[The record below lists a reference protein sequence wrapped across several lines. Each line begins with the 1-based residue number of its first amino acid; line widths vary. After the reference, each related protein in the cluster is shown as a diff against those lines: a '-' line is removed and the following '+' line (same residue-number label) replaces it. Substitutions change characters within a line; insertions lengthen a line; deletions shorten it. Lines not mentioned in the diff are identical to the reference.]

1 MSTSRA
7 FAFTRAVALAAAL
20 ALPFVTLGAQAP
32 PGYVPNR
39 NAADPGPPDP
49 PPPTPAER
57 QAAGPFDAALAA
69 QALGE
74 ITVPPEFEV
83 TVFATPPVFNSPT
96 AVAAAPD
103 GTVFVAGDG
112 NGAQAFFPK
121 MGHIVRLRD
130 TNGDGRADE
139 STQFVPDIDSPRGLA
154 WNHDHLIVMAP
165 PNISAFYDRNNDGV
179 ADEQKIL
186 IRGVGRVLTEARVDH
201 GQNNLKVGQDGWI
214 YLALGDQGAHDAV
227 GSDGRRLQY
236 RGGGVMRFRPDG
248 SQMEMW
254 ATGTRNIY
262 GVAVGPTL
270 DSFARDNT
278 NDGGGWNVRFHHFSG
293 MTEHGYPSLFIN
305 FEDEMIQPLAD
316 FGGGSG
322 ISAIWIDEPGY
333 PAKWNNAPFTADYGR
348 TGLYHHEVIRNG
360 ATFKIPANPDGTPN
374 ITGTGNELFVT
385 VQNPMDMDLDANSN
399 LYFTTWRGGGFAWS
413 ATARTRGMLYR
424 IRPRQ
429 FTAAPLP
436 NYDQA
441 SAAALVQELQSPSYK
456 RRIEAGRAIVRRQL
470 GTDAAPL
477 LVALAGDASKTVERR
492 AAAIYTLRLARG
504 TAAFADLAR
513 LVPDPVVGAIAL
525 RALGDD
531 TTQASQPAFPRAVVE
546 GALTSADPVVRK
558 EAVIALARA
567 NAQSSAAAIAALFD
581 DKDPIVF
588 HTAVQALRRLRAI
601 DAAFAILDGRQT
613 AGRRKGALQ
622 VLQTMH
628 EARVVKGLGT
638 MLTAE
643 SDPTRRLEVAGAL
656 SRLANRE
663 AAWNGTWWGTRPSTV
678 GPYYEAA
685 AWAETPAV
693 TRALDAALTKATASE
708 IVALGLAIQKNGAS
722 AGAAVSRFLAF
733 ADKEPALIP
742 QITAYFAGASAVPAA
757 AVPVLRRAMTAPE
770 SAPAVRAQAIAA
782 LVRTDDAAS
791 WAAMPAALERLMSTP
806 AGGGRGGGGR
816 GGGGAA
822 PALAP
827 AAALSPVQTALV
839 AAMDDSVAE
848 QLRAVVTARAAVVAE
863 SLAANRDAAALAQKV
878 DAVAKAELALAT
890 ARAGYYARIQGS
902 VARLTPQQAAA
913 LAAQQAAAAPPAAGR
928 RGGGGGGRG
937 RGGPDYA
944 AEGRTAVLGSARLDD
959 HYRVFV
965 EQAEKLA
972 GDVSAAADGI
982 LLSLAARR
990 SGAEAPRQAAAASL
1004 DRGWSSPERR
1014 LQIISAAVAA
1024 RDTSRALQIA
1034 DAVNDADIAV
1044 SETARSAIATL
1055 GIDVARLRAEAN
1067 APKLASLPV
1076 ADVLNAIATT
1086 KGTPAR
1092 GQQLVNELGCTA
1104 CHTVSA
1110 SEPPKGPFLGGIA
1123 GIMNRRQIA
1132 EAILQPNAT
1141 ISQGFGTYQIA
1152 LRSGGS
1158 VVGFIVREAADAI
1171 TVRNIAGQESRVAMT
1186 NIVSRTQL
1194 PTSLMPEGL
1203 AANLT
1208 VAEFASL
1215 LDYLEGLSK

>member
-1 MSTSRA
+1 MSKATLIAAARLA
-7 FAFTRAVALAAAL
+7 ALVAAVAL
-20 ALPFVTLGAQAP
+20 PFISLGAQAP

-49 PPPTPAER
+49 PPLTPAER

-69 QALGE
+69 QAIGD

-139 STQFVPDIDSPRGLA
+139 STQFVPDIDSPRGLV

-179 ADEQKIL
+179 ADEQRIL
-186 IRGVGRVLTEARVDH
+186 IRGVGRVLAEARVDH
-201 GQNNLKVGQDGWI
+201 GQNALKVGQDGWV

-293 MTEHGYPSLFIN
+293 MTEHGYPSLYIN
-305 FEDEMIQPLAD
+305 FQEEMIQPLAD

-348 TGLYHHEVIRNG
+348 TGLYHHEVMRNG

-399 LYFTTWRGGGFAWS
+399 LYFATWRGGGFAWS

-424 IRPRQ
+424 IRPRN
-429 FTAAPLP
+429 FTPAPLP
-436 NYDQA
+436 NYDTL

-470 GTDAAPL
+470 GAEAAPL
-477 LVALAGDASKTVERR
+477 LIALAGDAGRTVEHR

-504 TAAFADLAR
+504 TASFADLAR
-513 LVPDPVVGAIAL
+513 LVADPAVGAIAL

-546 GALTSADPVVRK
+546 GALKSTDPVVRK
-558 EAVIALARA
+558 EAAIALARA
-567 NAQSSAAAIAALFD
+567 DAQASAAAIASLFD
-581 DKDPIVF
+581 DPDPIVF
-588 HTAVQALRRLRAI
+588 HTAVQALRRLKAV

-622 VLQTMH
+622 VLQTIH
-628 EARVVKGLGT
+628 EARVVSGLSS
-638 MLTAE
+638 LLAAE
-643 SDPTRRLEVAGAL
+643 SDASRRLEVASAL
-656 SRLANRE
+656 GRLANRE

-678 GPYYEAA
+678 GPYYDAA

-693 TRALDAALTKATASE
+693 TAALDAALTKATAAE
-708 IVALGLAIQKNGAS
+708 IVALGVAIQKNGAS

-733 ADKEPALIP
+733 ADKEPALVP
-742 QITAYFAGASAVPAA
+742 QITAYFANASAIPANA
-757 AVPVLRRAMTAPE
+757 IPVLRRAMTAPD
-770 SAPAVRAQAIAA
+770 STPAVRAQAIAA
-782 LVRTDDAAS
+782 LVRTDDAES
-791 WAAMPAALERLMSTP
+791 WRAMPAALQALTAA
-806 AGGGRGGGGR
+806 AGAGGRGGGGR
-816 GGGGAA
+816 GGAA
-822 PALAP
+822 VPAN
-827 AAALSPVQTALV
+827 AALTPVQASLV
-839 AAMDDSVAE
+839 AAMDDGVAD
-848 QLRAVVTARAAVVAE
+848 QLRAVVAARAAVVAE
-863 SLAANRDAAALAQKV
+863 SLAAARNPAALAQKV
-878 DAVAKAELALAT
+878 DALSKAELALAT

-902 VARLTPQQAAA
+902 VARLTPAQAAA
-913 LAAQQAAAAPPAAGR
+913 LAAQQAVATPPAAGR
-928 RGGGGGGRG
+928 RGGGGGRG

-944 AEGRTAVLGSARLDD
+944 AESRAAVLGSPRLDD

-965 EQAEKLA
+965 EQAERLA

-982 LLSLAARR
+982 LLSLAARPI
-990 SGAEAPRQAAAASL
+990 GAEAPRQAAAASL
-1004 DRGWSSPERR
+1004 DRGWSSAERR
-1014 LQIISAAVAA
+1014 LQIIGAAVAA

-1034 DAVNDADIAV
+1034 DAVNDSDFAV
-1044 SETARSAIATL
+1044 AETARAALDTL

-1110 SEPPKGPFLGGIA
+1110 AEAPKGPFLGGIA
-1123 GIMNRRQIA
+1123 SIMNRRQIA

-1141 ISQGFGTYQIA
+1141 ISQGFATYQIA
-1152 LRSGGS
+1152 LRDGGS

-1171 TVRNIAGQESRVAMT
+1171 TVRNIAGQESRVAVA
-1186 NIVSRTQL
+1186 NIASRTQL
-1194 PTSLMPEGL
+1194 PMSLMPEGL
-1203 AANLT
+1203 AAGLT
-1208 VAEFASL
+1208 LNEFASL
-1215 LDYLEGLSK
+1215 VDYLEGLSK